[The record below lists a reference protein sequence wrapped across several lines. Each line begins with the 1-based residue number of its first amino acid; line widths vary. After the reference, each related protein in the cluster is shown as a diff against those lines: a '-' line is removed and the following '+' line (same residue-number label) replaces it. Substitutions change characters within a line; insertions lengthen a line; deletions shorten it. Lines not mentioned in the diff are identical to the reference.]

1 MRAFIFLILLQGV
14 AAADTADRADY
25 DRYCVWCHG
34 DGGNG
39 RGPSAA
45 RLDPAP
51 RDFTSGAYRC
61 RTTPSG
67 SLPTDDDL
75 RLVITRGVP
84 GTAMPGWSTLSRRQL
99 ESILATL
106 KSFAPAW
113 ATKGPGA
120 PITVPPEPPRTKA
133 SVAHGAEV
141 YEKMQ
146 CGTCHGK
153 TGRGDGPAAATLHD
167 DWGNAIRPADF
178 TRRGMMRC
186 GDSPARIYTT
196 FMTGL
201 NGTPMPS
208 FEGTIAPDDAWDL
221 VHFVESLR
229 E

>member
-106 KSFAPAW
+106 KS
-113 ATKGPGA
+113 
-120 PITVPPEPPRTKA
+120 
-133 SVAHGAEV
+133 
-141 YEKMQ
+141 
-146 CGTCHGK
+146 
-153 TGRGDGPAAATLHD
+153 
-167 DWGNAIRPADF
+167 
-178 TRRGMMRC
+178 
-186 GDSPARIYTT
+186 
-196 FMTGL
+196 
-201 NGTPMPS
+201 
-208 FEGTIAPDDAWDL
+208 
-221 VHFVESLR
+221 
-229 E
+229 